1 MEARDQNII
10 IIGGG
15 LAGLC
20 CALHLLKSD
29 IKVTLIEKLSYPQH
43 KVCGEYI
50 SNEVIPYLKWL
61 DADPSELHPSS
72 ISELLFSIPSGKT
85 LTCKLPLGGFGI
97 SRYALDHFLYKK
109 AIEKGCT
116 MITDTVTAVSYEHDN
131 FQVTTAKKLTLS
143 SALVIGAYGKRNA
156 MDQKLKRSF
165 FFKKTPWLAV
175 KSHYRGDFPDEL
187 VALHNFKGGYCGVSK
202 IEDGHLNIC
211 YLADYKSFKKFK
223 YISEFEQEVLRRNPQ
238 LNLILENCTPLFKQP
253 LSIAQ
258 ISFAKK
264 EAVHEH
270 ILMIGDT
277 AGLIHPLCGNGMAM
291 AIHSA
296 KLCAELIVQ
305 YKAGSIIT
313 RAELESQYQH
323 NWNRNFKSRLT
334 VGRLLSSLIRNEYL
348 LKPFWLLLVTLPSL
362 LPFIIKKTHG
372 KPIE

>member
-20 CALHLLKSD
+20 CALHLLKSG
-29 IKVTLIEKLSYPQH
+29 IKVTLIEKLNYPQH

-50 SNEVIPYLKWL
+50 SNEVMPYLKWL
-61 DADPSELHPSS
+61 DADPSALHPSS

-85 LTCKLPLGGFGI
+85 LKCKLPLGGFGI
-97 SRYALDHFLYKK
+97 SRYALDHFLYKR
-109 AIEKGCT
+109 AAEKGCR
-116 MITDTVTAVSYEHDN
+116 MIIDTVTSVSYENNN
-131 FQVTTAKKLTLS
+131 FQVTTAKNSTLS
-143 SALVIGAYGKRNA
+143 STLVIGAYGKRSA
-156 MDQKLKRSF
+156 LDQKLKRNF
-165 FFKKTPWLAV
+165 IFKKTSWLAI
-175 KSHYRGDFPDEL
+175 KCHYSGYFPNDL

-202 IEDGHLNIC
+202 IEQNLINIC
-211 YLADYKSFKKFK
+211 YLTDYRSFKRFK
-223 YISEFEQEVLRRNPQ
+223 NIAEFEREVLKQNPH
-238 LNLILENCTPLFKQP
+238 LNLIFESCVPLSKQP
-253 LSIAQ
+253 LSIGQ

-264 EAVHEH
+264 EAVHDH
-270 ILMIGDT
+270 MLMIGDT

-296 KLCAELIVQ
+296 KLCAELVLQ
-305 YKAGSIIT
+305 YEAGSITT
-313 RAELESQYQH
+313 RTDLENQYKC
-323 NWNRNFKSRLT
+323 NWNRNFKSRLS
-334 VGRLLSSLIRNEYL
+334 VGRLLSSLIKNEYL